1 MATVMK
7 TSREVRGI
15 GVSIPRFDA
24 PEKVTGRTQYVGD
37 VQLPGMVHARLL
49 RSPHAHARIVRID
62 VTRARA
68 LLGVRAVLTAADIP
82 ELKPGAKTR
91 AHALLAIDRAVFF
104 GQPIAAVAADSL
116 AIADEALDLIDIEY
130 QPLPAA
136 VDPVAS
142 MDPAAPRV
150 SDRGTEADTS
160 EAQAHS
166 GIAVSGTQTTTRAP
180 NIAQQGRLTRG
191 DVLAAMAEAD
201 LVVEHTYR
209 VPMVH
214 QGYIEPHAAIA
225 DYDPN
230 GRVTIWSSTQGSFQT
245 RGEVADVLHIPE
257 ARIKVIPME
266 CGGGFGGK
274 IRALL
279 EPLTVLLS
287 KAAGRPVSLVMTRR
301 EELVAGMPAPAVSIR
316 LKTGVRSDG
325 TPLALEA
332 ETIVESG
339 AYSGALLTMSAVF
352 LSSVYLWPAFDVV
365 GFEVLT
371 HKPSVAAYRA
381 PLAPQTHFAIDSQ
394 MDHIARKLGL
404 DPADYKL
411 RCLQRGG
418 DLMANNHPWAIN
430 GARECMQALA
440 EHPLWRAREVWRDSG
455 GKDGH
460 GLRGTGLSIGGWVP
474 NIQPTSATVRLDSD
488 GTLAVVTGS
497 VDIAGTNMGL
507 ALIAAEA
514 YGVDI
519 ERVRIVTGDTD
530 TAPLAG
536 LSAGSKTT
544 YTTGASVRDAAA
556 DARQQTLVIAAREL
570 EVAVDD
576 LDIEGDGVVVRG
588 VPDKSIKLATIGK
601 RSNTFGSPIA
611 PVLGSASNAFLVQA
625 PAFAAEL
632 ARIEIDPDTGEVTL
646 HDFVVAQDV
655 GKAINP
661 LGIEGQMQGG
671 AVQSLGFAFSE
682 GLLYD
687 DQGRLT
693 NPSLLDYRKLTAAD
707 VPNIET
713 ILLEV
718 PAPEGPFG
726 ARGVGEPPIVP
737 APAAIANAIEDA
749 TGLRLVE
756 LPLTPERIALG
767 LASGAGVSAKG
778 LNSGRTR

>member
-1 MATVMK
+1 MTALMPT
-7 TSREVRGI
+7 TREVRGV
-15 GVSIPRFDA
+15 GLSVPRFDS

-37 VQLPGMVHARLL
+37 VKLPGLLQARLL
-49 RSPHAHARIVRID
+49 RSPHAHARIKRID
-62 VTRARA
+62 ASKARA
-68 LLGVRAVLTAADIP
+68 LAGVRAVLTAADIP

-91 AHALLAIDRAVFF
+91 AHALLAIDRVVFY
-104 GQPIAAVAADSL
+104 GQPVAAVAADDL
-116 AIADEALDLIDIEY
+116 GIADEALDLIEVEY
-130 QPLPAA
+130 EPLDVAA
-136 VDPVAS
+136 DPVAS
-142 MDPAAPRV
+142 MDLSAPRV
-150 SDRGTEADTS
+150 ADVGTEADTS
-160 EAQAHS
+160 EARAHS
-166 GIAVSGTQTTTRAP
+166 GIAVSGSDTTATRAP

-191 DVLAAMAEAD
+191 DVPSAMAKAD
-201 LVVEHTYR
+201 LIIEKTYR

-214 QGYIEPHAAIA
+214 QGYMEPHAAIA
-225 DYDPN
+225 DYDPH
-230 GRVTIWSSTQGSFQT
+230 GRITIWSSTQGSFQT
-245 RGEVADVLHIPE
+245 RGEVADVLQIPE

-274 IRALL
+274 IRALV
-279 EPLTVLLS
+279 EPLAVLLS
-287 KAAGRPVSLVMTRR
+287 KAAGKPVSLIMTRR
-301 EELVAGMPAPAVSIR
+301 EELQAGMPAPGVIIR
-316 LKTGVRSDG
+316 LKTGVKNDG
-325 TPLALEA
+325 TPVALEG

-352 LSSVYLWPAFDVV
+352 LSSVYLWPVFDVV
-365 GFEVLT
+365 GYEVLT

-381 PLAPQTHFAIDSQ
+381 PLAPQTHFAIDSH
-394 MDHIARKLGL
+394 MDHIAHKLGL
-404 DPADYKL
+404 DPTAYKL
-411 RCLQRGG
+411 KYLQRGG
-418 DLMANNHPWAIN
+418 DLMANSQEWAVN
-430 GARECMQALA
+430 GAYECMQALA
-440 EHPLWRAREVWRDSG
+440 EHPLWRERDTWRASG

-460 GLRGTGLSIGGWVP
+460 GLRGTGLAIGGWVP

-514 YGVDI
+514 YGVDV
-519 ERVRIVTGDTD
+519 ERVRIITGDTD
-530 TAPLAG
+530 SAPLAG

-544 YTTGASVRDAAA
+544 YTMGASVRDAAV
-556 DARQQTLVIAAREL
+556 DARQQTFSIAAREL
-570 EVAVDD
+570 EVAVED
-576 LDIEGDGVVVRG
+576 LEIEGDSVVVRG
-588 VPDKSIKLATIGK
+588 VPDKSIRLATIGK
-601 RSNTFGSPIA
+601 RSNTFASPIP
-611 PVLGSASNAFLVQA
+611 PVLGAASNAFQVQA

-632 ARIEIDPDTGEVTL
+632 ARIEIDPDTGELTL

-671 AVQSLGFAFSE
+671 AVQSLGFALTE
-682 GLLYD
+682 GLQYD
-687 DQGRLT
+687 AQARLT

-707 VPNIET
+707 LPNIET
-713 ILLEV
+713 IIVEV

-767 LASGAGVSAKG
+767 IAARG
-778 LNSGRTR
+778 TQ